1 MNIPRPP
8 FAVLPDT
15 PDARLLADLT
25 SHASDL
31 SEAAHTLGE
40 AFAAGEGS
48 HLWLPLTSH
57 AVTAYVRPFIHS
69 NVRTRLDEMP
79 GIPAMPSAL
88 KTVHDTIRKY
98 RNTTI
103 AHSQSDLAV
112 PLPVAILDAKGQV
125 VDVRGISIIHQMP
138 RVLAEGFSQLVSAME
153 DAVEEATQPVLER
166 LRAWLKDETPETIR
180 NWEKPEVAH
189 ATDADFT
196 AAQKRT
202 RPPKFTAYWHIEQSP
217 YCEQPQMPSQ
227 E

>member
-1 MNIPRPP
+1 MSIPRES

-31 SEAAHTLGE
+31 SEASHALGE

-48 HLWLPLTSH
+48 DLWLPLTSH

-69 NVRTRLDEMP
+69 NVRTRLDEMA
-79 GIPAMPSAL
+79 GIPAMPTGL

-103 AHSQSDLAV
+103 AHSQSELAV
-112 PLPVAILDAKGQV
+112 PLPIAILDAKGQAV
-125 VDVRGISIIHQMP
+125 NVMGMSLIHPMP
-138 RVLAEGFSQLVSAME
+138 RVLAEGFSRLVSAME
-153 DAVEEATQPVLER
+153 DVVNQSTQPVLER
-166 LRAWLKDETPETIR
+166 LRASLKNETPETIR
-180 NWEKPEVAH
+180 GWAKPEFAH
-189 ATDADFT
+189 ATDAGFT

-202 RPPKFTAYWHIEQSP
+202 RTPSFTSYWHVEQAP
-217 YCEQPQMPSQ
+217 AGGQPLEPTSG
-227 E
+227 

>member
-1 MNIPRPP
+1 MNIPRPRIA
-8 FAVLPDT
+8 FLPNT

-31 SEAAHTLGE
+31 SEASHTLGE

-48 HLWLPLTSH
+48 GLWLPLTSH

-79 GIPAMPSAL
+79 GIPAMSSAL

-112 PLPVAILDAKGQV
+112 PLPVAILDAEGLAVEVK
-125 VDVRGISIIHQMP
+125 GISIIHQMP
-138 RVLAEGFSQLVSAME
+138 LILAERFSCLVSSME
-153 DAVEEATQPVLER
+153 DVVDQATQPVLER
-166 LRAWLKDETPETIR
+166 LWAWLKDETADTIR
-180 NWEKPEVAH
+180 DWAKPEFAH
-189 ATDADFT
+189 ATDEDFT

-202 RPPKFTAYWHIEQSP
+202 RTPSFTAYWHVEQSP
-217 YCEQPQMPSQ
+217 DGEQPHEPPSD
-227 E
+227 